1 MVFTWS
7 KQWKHEF
14 VKYVKYFQ
22 NAMSWRNTGYHLR
35 GFLNSSKGWE
45 GGVVGGESEIPLEKI
60 LYQVKETLG
69 DVILVIRTFFK
80 AKNSFL
86 WILNIN

>member
-1 MVFTWS
+1 M
-7 KQWKHEF
+7 
-14 VKYVKYFQ
+14 
-22 NAMSWRNTGYHLR
+22 G
-35 GFLNSSKGWE
+35 

-86 WILNIN
+86 